1 METTLYGLFSALP
14 HLAVDLVALVMAI
27 ARWTKHP
34 TVSMLVTVS
43 VLISFVVRALY
54 MVGPRLLATELG
66 GTSMQL
72 FFAGA
77 SFVSALGGALMVA
90 AVFSERRDGT
100 EPPAQRW

>member
-1 METTLYGLFSALP
+1 MGSSIYSLLSSLP

-43 VLISFVVRALY
+43 VLISFLVRGLY
-54 MVGPRLLATELG
+54 IVGPRLLSSELG

-72 FFAGA
+72 FFVGA
-77 SFVSALGGALMVA
+77 SFVSALAGALMVA

-100 EPPAQRW
+100 EPPVQRW